1 MAPKFFADENGN
13 ALSKKPKAFVK
24 TTSVK
29 RSPIPIDYFTIDELI
44 AAGGR
49 GYKMIWDIECFK
61 NYFLIGFKCK
71 ELKKYWTFE
80 VSPVGTMDLNLLN
93 WVIFNFQLIGFNS
106 KKYDELMLLLS
117 LRGYS
122 AERLKEYSN
131 KIIAQKDIHKGLTV
145 FEACEEFGL
154 RLPNIDHIDL
164 IEVCPLQGSLK
175 KYAARLMS
183 KRIQD
188 LPFDHN
194 KELTL
199 EEAEEVKN
207 YCLGSDIPATELILD
222 ELSEQMNLRYNLT
235 EKYGVD
241 LRSKSDAQIAEA
253 VITKEIERI
262 TGKKVK
268 KANIPPGTSFKYI
281 PPPFIEFQ
289 TDYLKSVYED
299 IKRAEFIT
307 SESGA
312 PLWPAGLGELVQDD
326 INDPDNGKG
335 IWSLKV
341 NIANKL
347 YKMGMGGL
355 HSCEKT
361 IAHYADEET
370 DIDDDDVES
379 YYPRIIL
386 ILKLFPKHLTEAFL
400 TVYAAIVEQRVTAK
414 RNSAKCKKNGDKDG
428 ALMWKVISDSL
439 KIVING
445 SFGKL
450 GSIWSAIYAPDL
462 MIQVTLSGQ
471 LLLLMLIEMFELNN
485 IPVISANT
493 DGIVTKYNKKL
504 KGLKADIIKSWENHT
519 GFKTENTN
527 YLAVYSKDVNNY
539 IAIKTPD
546 KNGIVKAKAIGAYKN
561 PWDDPE
567 LAIFRF
573 HKNPVTTVCIEA
585 VKDFLI
591 SKKPIEESIR
601 ECTNINRFIVVK
613 SVAGG
618 AHKDGVYLGK
628 EARWYYAQDVRGQI
642 NYVTNGNKVGDSDGA
657 KPIMDM
663 PDEFPS
669 DLDYN
674 FYIEKANKML
684 YDIAYYKKPETVSL
698 FDD

>member
-1 MAPKFFADENGN
+1 MTIKFFADENGN
-13 ALSKKPKAFVK
+13 AVSKKPKQRVDAIA
-24 TTSVK
+24 VK
-29 RSPIPIDYFTIDELI
+29 RSQIPIDYFTFDELI
-44 AAGGR
+44 DAGAR

-71 ELKKYWTFE
+71 ELGKYWAEEIT
-80 VSPVGTMDLNLLN
+80 PIGGMNLDLLN
-93 WVIFNFQLIGFNS
+93 WIIFNFQLIGFNS
-106 KKYDELMLLLS
+106 KKYDELMLMLS
-117 LRGYS
+117 LRGYN
-122 AERLKEYSN
+122 AERLKTYSN
-131 KIIAQKDIHKGLTV
+131 QIIPQKDIHMGLTP
-145 FEACEEFGL
+145 FQACKEFNL
-154 RLPNIDHIDL
+154 KLPNIDHIDL

-175 KYAARLMS
+175 KYAARLMG

-194 KELTL
+194 KELTF
-199 EEAEEVKN
+199 EESQDVKN

-222 ELSEQMNLRYNLT
+222 ELSEQMQLRYNLT

-241 LRSKSDAQIAEA
+241 LRSKSDAQIAET
-253 VITKEIERI
+253 VLKKEIERL
-262 TGKKVK
+262 TGKEVK
-268 KANIPPGTSFKYI
+268 RPDIPPGTTFQYK

-289 TDYLKSVYED
+289 TPYLKQVYED
-299 IKRAEFIT
+299 IKAAKFVT
-307 SESGA
+307 SDSGA
-312 PLWPAGLGELVQDD
+312 PLWPEGLGELVKDD
-326 INDPDNGKG
+326 KDDSEDKG
-335 IWSLKV
+335 RWVLKV
-341 NIANKL
+341 AVGNAL
-347 YKMGMGGL
+347 YKMGMGGI

-361 IAHYADEET
+361 IAHYADDET
-370 DIDDDDVES
+370 EIDDDDVES

-400 TVYAAIVEQRVTAK
+400 EVYDGIVEQRVTAK
-414 RNSAKCKKNGDKDG
+414 RNAAKCKKEGDKAG

-493 DGIVTKYNKKL
+493 DGIVTKYPKI
-504 KGLKADIIKSWENHT
+504 LKARKAEIIKAWEEHT
-519 GFKTENTN
+519 GFKTENTK
-527 YLAVYSKDVNNY
+527 YSAVYSKDVNNY

-546 KNGIVKAKAIGAYKN
+546 KDGIVKAKAIGAYKN

-601 ECTNINRFIVVK
+601 SCTNINRFVAVK

-618 AHKDGVYLGK
+618 GHKDGVYLGK
-628 EARWYYAQDVRGQI
+628 EVRWYYALDTCGQI
-642 NYVTNGNKVGDSDGA
+642 NYVSNGNKVGDSDGA

-663 PDEFPS
+663 PDTFPDDINYS
-669 DLDYN
+669 Y
-674 FYIEKANKML
+674 YVEKAQSML
-684 YDIAYYKKPETVSL
+684 FDIGFHKKPVTANL
-698 FDD
+698 FD